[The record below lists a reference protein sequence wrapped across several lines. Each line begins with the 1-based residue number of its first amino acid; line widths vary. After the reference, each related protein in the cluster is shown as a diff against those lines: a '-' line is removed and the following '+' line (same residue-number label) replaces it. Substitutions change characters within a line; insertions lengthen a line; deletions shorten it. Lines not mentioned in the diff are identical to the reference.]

1 MTQHF
6 NWCDGNH
13 LFCVIS
19 AHDDD
24 DDDGDDGDDDDVV
37 DHNHNHD

>member
-24 DDDGDDGDDDDVV
+24 DDDGDDGDGDVV